1 MAPCVQVRTTTV
13 AQRRAR
19 EAKHVAGGEHPVIGL
34 AINASK
40 RAKRV
45 EGKMRLRCCRVM
57 TRMLR
62 IVDVEKMRTWK

>member
-1 MAPCVQVRTTTV
+1 
-13 AQRRAR
+13 
-19 EAKHVAGGEHPVIGL
+19 VAGGEHPVIGL
-34 AINASK
+34 AMNASK